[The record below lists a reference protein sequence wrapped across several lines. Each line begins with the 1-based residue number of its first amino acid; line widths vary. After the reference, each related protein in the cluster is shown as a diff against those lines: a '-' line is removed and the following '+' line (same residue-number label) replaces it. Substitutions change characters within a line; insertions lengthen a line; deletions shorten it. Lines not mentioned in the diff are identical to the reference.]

1 MTNSV
6 VPTMNRNNRISRFDN
21 FFDDIFNGLTR
32 QNRNDYRIVEYDDR
46 YEIGFDVPG
55 IDREDVSVEV
65 TKDNVLRVQMSDS
78 TEKESGNEGTVIRG
92 QSQVSRSWSIR
103 LQPSMEADSISA
115 SLDRGV
121 LTVSVPK
128 SGQDEEVT
136 KKIEVE

>member
-1 MTNSV
+1 
-6 VPTMNRNNRISRFDN
+6 MNRNNRISRFDN

-92 QSQVSRSWSIR
+92 KSQVSRSWSIR